1 MPKNRNSSVLP
12 LSFRDVKKH
21 EYKLF
26 FSYFKP
32 HKWLFFADLFCAVF
46 VAAVDVVFPVISR
59 FTLNKVL
66 PRYTQF
72 TDGQSAGGFS
82 VQRAVVITFFS
93 IIALCFVLCVLRT
106 IAQWFITYFGH
117 VFGVAVEKDMRRDI
131 FEHIEKQSF
140 SFFDKNRT
148 GQLMSR
154 ATTDLFE
161 ISELAH
167 HGPEDLLISLLT
179 LFGAFFVMVTI
190 RWQLALIVFTTLPL
204 LIFAVY
210 SSRKKL
216 MGSSSLVKGK
226 TAEINSAV
234 ESSISGARTTKIF
247 TNEEY
252 EFTKFEKSNQN
263 FFDAKQLYYRAM
275 AGMHSKMEFVTHIL
289 SVVILAVGGFYIMKG
304 RMTLGDLVAA
314 NMFVA
319 AFLQPI
325 RRLANF
331 VEQFST
337 GMAGFMRFSEMLQT
351 HEEMPEK
358 ADAVELS
365 PVIETVDFEN
375 VSFNYPNDYQV
386 LNGVSFN
393 VKRGQTVAF
402 VGPSGGG
409 KTTLCNLLARFYDIK
424 GGSIKI
430 NGKDIRDYKL
440 KSLRSQIGFVQQDVF
455 MFAGTIKENIAY
467 GRPDATDAE
476 IIEAAKEAEI
486 YDDIMNMPGGFDSVI
501 GERGIRLSGGQKQ
514 RISIARVFLKNPPVL
529 VLDEATSALD
539 SITEQKIQSA
549 FDKLCTGRTAFVIAH
564 RLSTIKN
571 ADMIAVLEG
580 HKIAEIGTHEQLLK
594 NKGVYF
600 NLYTAQTR
608 I

>member
-1 MPKNRNSSVLP
+1 MPKNRKSAVLP
-12 LSFRDVKKH
+12 LSFRDVKKS

-46 VAAVDVVFPVISR
+46 VAAVDVIFPVISR

-66 PRYTQF
+66 PQYLN
-72 TDGQSAGGFS
+72 SADNS
-82 VQRAVVITFFS
+82 VQRTVIFTFFS
-93 IIALCFVLCVLRT
+93 IIALCFLMCVLRT
-106 IAQWFITYFGH
+106 VAQWFITFFGH

-154 ATTDLFE
+154 TTTDLFE

-179 LFGAFFVMVTI
+179 LFGAFFVMFSI
-190 RWQLALIVFTTLPL
+190 RWQLAVIVFVTLPL

-210 SSRKKL
+210 SSRKSL

-247 TNEEY
+247 TNEDY
-252 EFTKFEKSNQN
+252 EFSKFEKSNQN
-263 FFDAKQLYYRAM
+263 FFDAKRLYYKAM

-289 SVVILAVGGFYIMKG
+289 SVIILAVGGFYIMKG
-304 RMTLGDLVAA
+304 KMTLGDLVAA

-337 GMAGFMRFSEMLQT
+337 GMAGFMRFSEMMQI

-358 ADAVELS
+358 TDAVELS
-365 PVIETVDFEN
+365 EKIESVDFEN
-375 VSFNYPNDYQV
+375 VSFDYSENFPV
-386 LNGVSFN
+386 LKNISLE
-393 VKRGQTVAF
+393 VKKGQTVAF

-409 KTTLCNLLARFYDIK
+409 KTTLCNLLARFYEVKD
-424 GGSIKI
+424 GSIKI
-430 NGKDIRDYKL
+430 NGIDIRDYKL

-455 MFAGTIKENIAY
+455 MFAGTIRENIAY
-467 GRPDATDAE
+467 GRPDATEAE

-486 YDDIMNMPGGFDSVI
+486 YDDIMNMQNGFDSVI
-501 GERGIRLSGGQKQ
+501 GERGIKLSGGQKQ

-549 FDKLCTGRTAFVIAH
+549 FDRLCSGRTAFMIAH

-571 ADMIAVLEG
+571 ADKIAVLEN
-580 HKIAEIGTHEQLLK
+580 HKIVESGTHEQLLSK
-594 NKGVYF
+594 KGEYF
-600 NLYTAQTR
+600 NLYTAQVR

>member
-1 MPKNRNSSVLP
+1 MAKNRKSAVLP
-12 LSFRDVKKH
+12 LSFRDVKKS

-66 PRYTQF
+66 PQYLN
-72 TDGQSAGGFS
+72 SADNS
-82 VQRAVVITFFS
+82 VQRTVIFTFFS
-93 IIALCFVLCVLRT
+93 IIALCFLMCVLRT
-106 IAQWFITYFGH
+106 VAQWFITFFGH

-154 ATTDLFE
+154 TTTDLFE

-179 LFGAFFVMVTI
+179 LFGAFFVMVSI
-190 RWQLALIVFTTLPL
+190 RWQLAVIVFVTLPL

-210 SSRKKL
+210 SSRKSL

-247 TNEEY
+247 TNEDY
-252 EFTKFEKSNQN
+252 EFSKFEKSNQN
-263 FFDAKQLYYRAM
+263 FFDAKRLYYRAM

-289 SVVILAVGGFYIMKG
+289 SVIILAVGGFYIMKG
-304 RMTLGDLVAA
+304 KMTLGDLVAA

-337 GMAGFMRFSEMLQT
+337 GMAGFMRFSEMMQI

-358 ADAVELS
+358 TDAVELS
-365 PVIETVDFEN
+365 EKIESVDFEN
-375 VSFNYPNDYQV
+375 VSFDYSENFPV
-386 LNGVSFN
+386 LKNISLE
-393 VKRGQTVAF
+393 VKKGQTVAF

-409 KTTLCNLLARFYDIK
+409 KTTLCNLLARFYEVKD
-424 GGSIKI
+424 GSIKI
-430 NGKDIRDYKL
+430 NGIDIRDYKL

-455 MFAGTIKENIAY
+455 MFAGTIRENIAY
-467 GRPDATDAE
+467 GRPDATEAE

-486 YDDIMNMPGGFDSVI
+486 YDDIMNMQNGFDSVI
-501 GERGIRLSGGQKQ
+501 GERGIKLSGGQKQ

-549 FDKLCTGRTAFVIAH
+549 FDRLCSGRTAFVIAH

-571 ADMIAVLEG
+571 ADKIAVLEN
-580 HKIAEIGTHEQLLK
+580 HKIVESGTHEQLLSK
-594 NKGVYF
+594 KGEYF
-600 NLYTAQTR
+600 NLYTAQVR

>member
-1 MPKNRNSSVLP
+1 MAKNRKSAVLP
-12 LSFRDVKKH
+12 LSFRDVKKS

-66 PRYTQF
+66 PQYLN
-72 TDGQSAGGFS
+72 SADNS
-82 VQRAVVITFFS
+82 VQRTVIFTFFS
-93 IIALCFVLCVLRT
+93 IIALCFLMCVLRT
-106 IAQWFITYFGH
+106 VAQWFITFFGH

-154 ATTDLFE
+154 TTTDLFE

-179 LFGAFFVMVTI
+179 LFGAFFVMVSI
-190 RWQLALIVFTTLPL
+190 RWQLAVIVFVTLPL

-210 SSRKKL
+210 SSRKSL

-247 TNEEY
+247 TNEDY
-252 EFTKFEKSNQN
+252 EFSKFEKSNQN
-263 FFDAKQLYYRAM
+263 FFDAKRLYYKAM

-289 SVVILAVGGFYIMKG
+289 SVIILAVGGFYIMKG
-304 RMTLGDLVAA
+304 KMTLGDLVAA

-337 GMAGFMRFSEMLQT
+337 GMAGFMRFSEMMQI

-358 ADAVELS
+358 TDAVELS
-365 PVIETVDFEN
+365 EKIESVDFEN
-375 VSFNYPNDYQV
+375 VSFDYSENFPV
-386 LNGVSFN
+386 LKNISLE
-393 VKRGQTVAF
+393 VKKGQTVAF

-409 KTTLCNLLARFYDIK
+409 KTTLCNLLARFYEVKD
-424 GGSIKI
+424 GSIKI
-430 NGKDIRDYKL
+430 NGIDIRDYKL

-455 MFAGTIKENIAY
+455 MFAGTIRENIAY
-467 GRPDATDAE
+467 GRPDATEAE

-486 YDDIMNMPGGFDSVI
+486 YDDIMNMQNSFDSVI
-501 GERGIRLSGGQKQ
+501 GERGIKLSGGQKQ

-549 FDKLCTGRTAFVIAH
+549 FDRLCSGRTAFVIAH

-571 ADMIAVLEG
+571 ADKIAVLEN
-580 HKIAEIGTHEQLLK
+580 HKIVESGTHEQLLSK
-594 NKGVYF
+594 KGEYF
-600 NLYTAQTR
+600 NLYTAQVR

>member
-1 MPKNRNSSVLP
+1 MAKNRKSAVLP
-12 LSFRDVKKH
+12 LSFRDVKKS

-46 VAAVDVVFPVISR
+46 VAAVDVIFPVISR

-66 PRYTQF
+66 PQYLN
-72 TDGQSAGGFS
+72 SADNS
-82 VQRAVVITFFS
+82 VQRTVIFTFFS
-93 IIALCFVLCVLRT
+93 IIALCFLMCVLRT
-106 IAQWFITYFGH
+106 VAQWFITFFGH

-154 ATTDLFE
+154 TTTDLFE

-179 LFGAFFVMVTI
+179 LFGAFFVMFSI
-190 RWQLALIVFTTLPL
+190 RWQLAVIVFVTLPL

-210 SSRKKL
+210 SSRKSL

-247 TNEEY
+247 TNEDY
-252 EFTKFEKSNQN
+252 EFSKFEKSNQN
-263 FFDAKQLYYRAM
+263 FFDAKRLYYKAM

-289 SVVILAVGGFYIMKG
+289 SVIILAVGGFYIMKG
-304 RMTLGDLVAA
+304 KMTLGDLVAA

-337 GMAGFMRFSEMLQT
+337 GMAGFMRFSEMMQI

-358 ADAVELS
+358 TDAVELS
-365 PVIETVDFEN
+365 EKIESVDFEN
-375 VSFNYPNDYQV
+375 VSFDYSENFPV
-386 LNGVSFN
+386 LKNISLE
-393 VKRGQTVAF
+393 VKKGQTVAF

-409 KTTLCNLLARFYDIK
+409 KTTLCNLLARFYEVKD
-424 GGSIKI
+424 GSIKI
-430 NGKDIRDYKL
+430 NGIDIRNYKL

-455 MFAGTIKENIAY
+455 MFAGTIRENIAY
-467 GRPDATDAE
+467 GRPDATEAE

-486 YDDIMNMPGGFDSVI
+486 YDDIMNMQNGFDSVI
-501 GERGIRLSGGQKQ
+501 GERGIKLSGGQKQ

-549 FDKLCTGRTAFVIAH
+549 FDRLCSGRTAFVIAH

-571 ADMIAVLEG
+571 ADKIAVLEN
-580 HKIAEIGTHEQLLK
+580 HKIVESGTHEQLLSK
-594 NKGVYF
+594 KGEYF
-600 NLYTAQTR
+600 NLYTAQVR

>member
-1 MPKNRNSSVLP
+1 MPKNRKSAVLP
-12 LSFRDVKKH
+12 LSFRDVKKS

-46 VAAVDVVFPVISR
+46 VAAVDVIFPVISR

-66 PRYTQF
+66 PQYLN
-72 TDGQSAGGFS
+72 SADNS
-82 VQRAVVITFFS
+82 VQRTVIFTFFS
-93 IIALCFVLCVLRT
+93 IITLCFLMCVLRT
-106 IAQWFITYFGH
+106 VAQWFITFFGH

-154 ATTDLFE
+154 TTTDLFE

-179 LFGAFFVMVTI
+179 LFGAFFVMVSI
-190 RWQLALIVFTTLPL
+190 RWQLAVIVFVTLPL

-210 SSRKKL
+210 SSRKSL

-247 TNEEY
+247 TNEDY
-252 EFTKFEKSNQN
+252 EFSKFEKSNQN
-263 FFDAKQLYYRAM
+263 FFDAKRLYYKAM

-289 SVVILAVGGFYIMKG
+289 SVIILAVGGFYIMKG
-304 RMTLGDLVAA
+304 KMTLGDLVAA

-337 GMAGFMRFSEMLQT
+337 GMAGFMRFSEMMQI

-358 ADAVELS
+358 TDAVELS
-365 PVIETVDFEN
+365 EKIESVDFEN
-375 VSFNYPNDYQV
+375 VSFDYSENFPV
-386 LNGVSFN
+386 LKNISLE
-393 VKRGQTVAF
+393 VKKGQTVAF

-409 KTTLCNLLARFYDIK
+409 KTTLCNLLARFYEVKD
-424 GGSIKI
+424 GSIKI
-430 NGKDIRDYKL
+430 NGIDIRDYKL

-455 MFAGTIKENIAY
+455 MFAGTIRENIAY
-467 GRPDATDAE
+467 GRPDATEAE

-486 YDDIMNMPGGFDSVI
+486 YDDIMNMQNGFDSVI
-501 GERGIRLSGGQKQ
+501 GERGIKLSGGQKQ

-549 FDKLCTGRTAFVIAH
+549 FDRLCSGRTAFVIAH

-571 ADMIAVLEG
+571 ADKIAVLEN
-580 HKIAEIGTHEQLLK
+580 HKIVESGTHEQLLSK
-594 NKGVYF
+594 KGEYF
-600 NLYTAQTR
+600 NLYTAQVR

>member
-1 MPKNRNSSVLP
+1 MAKNTKSAVLP
-12 LSFRDVKKH
+12 LSFRDVKKS

-66 PRYTQF
+66 PQYLN
-72 TDGQSAGGFS
+72 SADNS
-82 VQRAVVITFFS
+82 VQRTVIFTFFS
-93 IIALCFVLCVLRT
+93 IIALCFLMCVFRT
-106 IAQWFITYFGH
+106 VAQWFITFFGH

-154 ATTDLFE
+154 TTTDLFE

-179 LFGAFFVMVTI
+179 LFGAFFVMVSI
-190 RWQLALIVFTTLPL
+190 RWQLAVIVFVTLPL

-210 SSRKKL
+210 SSRKSL

-247 TNEEY
+247 TNEDY
-252 EFTKFEKSNQN
+252 EFSKFEKSNQN
-263 FFDAKQLYYRAM
+263 FFDAKRLYYKAM

-289 SVVILAVGGFYIMKG
+289 SVIILAVGGFYIMKG
-304 RMTLGDLVAA
+304 KMTLGDLVAA

-337 GMAGFMRFSEMLQT
+337 GMAGFMRFSEMMQI

-358 ADAVELS
+358 TDAVELS
-365 PVIETVDFEN
+365 EKIESVDFEN
-375 VSFNYPNDYQV
+375 VSFDYSENFPV
-386 LNGVSFN
+386 LKNISLE
-393 VKRGQTVAF
+393 VKKGQTVAF

-409 KTTLCNLLARFYDIK
+409 KTTLCNLLARFYEVK

-430 NGKDIRDYKL
+430 NGIDIRDYKL

-455 MFAGTIKENIAY
+455 MFAGTIRENIAY
-467 GRPDATDAE
+467 GRPDATEAE

-486 YDDIMNMPGGFDSVI
+486 YDDIMNMQNGFDSVI
-501 GERGIRLSGGQKQ
+501 GERGIKLSGGQKQ

-549 FDKLCTGRTAFVIAH
+549 FDRLCSGRTAFVIAH

-571 ADMIAVLEG
+571 ADKIAVLEN
-580 HKIAEIGTHEQLLK
+580 HKIVESGTHEQLLSK
-594 NKGVYF
+594 KGEYF
-600 NLYTAQTR
+600 NLYTAQVR

>member
-1 MPKNRNSSVLP
+1 MAKNRKSAVLP
-12 LSFRDVKKH
+12 LSFRDVKKS

-46 VAAVDVVFPVISR
+46 VAAVDVIFPVISR

-66 PRYTQF
+66 PQYLN
-72 TDGQSAGGFS
+72 SADNS
-82 VQRAVVITFFS
+82 VQRTVIFTFFS
-93 IIALCFVLCVLRT
+93 IIALCFLMCVLRT
-106 IAQWFITYFGH
+106 VAQWFITFFGH

-154 ATTDLFE
+154 TTTDLFE

-179 LFGAFFVMVTI
+179 LFGAFFVMFSI
-190 RWQLALIVFTTLPL
+190 RWQLAVIVFVTLPL

-210 SSRKKL
+210 SSRKSL

-247 TNEEY
+247 TNEDY
-252 EFTKFEKSNQN
+252 EFSKFEKNNQN
-263 FFDAKQLYYRAM
+263 FFDAKRLYYKAM

-289 SVVILAVGGFYIMKG
+289 SVIILAVGGFYIMK
-304 RMTLGDLVAA
+304 RKMTLGDLVAA

-337 GMAGFMRFSEMLQT
+337 GMAGFMRFSEMMQI

-358 ADAVELS
+358 TDAVELS
-365 PVIETVDFEN
+365 EKIESVDFEN
-375 VSFNYPNDYQV
+375 VSFDYSENFPV
-386 LNGVSFN
+386 LKNISLE
-393 VKRGQTVAF
+393 VKKGQTVAF

-409 KTTLCNLLARFYDIK
+409 KTTLCNLLARFYEVKD
-424 GGSIKI
+424 GSIKI
-430 NGKDIRDYKL
+430 NGIDIRDYKL

-455 MFAGTIKENIAY
+455 MFAGTIRENIAY
-467 GRPDATDAE
+467 GRPDATEAE

-486 YDDIMNMPGGFDSVI
+486 YDDIMNMQNGFDSVI
-501 GERGIRLSGGQKQ
+501 GERGIKLSGGQKQ

-549 FDKLCTGRTAFVIAH
+549 FDRLCSGRTAFVIAH

-571 ADMIAVLEG
+571 ADKIAVLEN
-580 HKIAEIGTHEQLLK
+580 HKIVESGTHEQLLSK
-594 NKGVYF
+594 KGEYF
-600 NLYTAQTR
+600 NLYTAQVR

>member
-1 MPKNRNSSVLP
+1 MPKNRKSAVLP
-12 LSFRDVKKH
+12 LSFRDVKKS

-46 VAAVDVVFPVISR
+46 VAAVDVIFPVISR

-66 PRYTQF
+66 PQYLN
-72 TDGQSAGGFS
+72 SADNS
-82 VQRAVVITFFS
+82 VQRTVIFTFFS
-93 IIALCFVLCVLRT
+93 IIALCFLMCVLRT
-106 IAQWFITYFGH
+106 VAQWFITFFGH

-154 ATTDLFE
+154 TTTDLFE

-179 LFGAFFVMVTI
+179 LFGAFFVMFSI
-190 RWQLALIVFTTLPL
+190 RWQLAVIVFVTLPL

-210 SSRKKL
+210 SSRKSL

-247 TNEEY
+247 TNEDY
-252 EFTKFEKSNQN
+252 EFSKFEKSNQN
-263 FFDAKQLYYRAM
+263 FFDAKRLYYKAM

-289 SVVILAVGGFYIMKG
+289 SVIILAVGGFYIMKG
-304 RMTLGDLVAA
+304 KMTLGDLVAA

-337 GMAGFMRFSEMLQT
+337 GMAGFMRFSEMMQI

-358 ADAVELS
+358 TDAVELS
-365 PVIETVDFEN
+365 EKIESVDFEN
-375 VSFNYPNDYQV
+375 VSFDYSENFPV
-386 LNGVSFN
+386 LKNISLE
-393 VKRGQTVAF
+393 VKKGQTVAF

-409 KTTLCNLLARFYDIK
+409 KTTLCNLLARFYEVKD
-424 GGSIKI
+424 GSIKI
-430 NGKDIRDYKL
+430 NGIDIRDYKL

-455 MFAGTIKENIAY
+455 MFAGTIRENIAY
-467 GRPDATDAE
+467 GRPDATEAE

-486 YDDIMNMPGGFDSVI
+486 YDDIMNMQNGFDSLI
-501 GERGIRLSGGQKQ
+501 GERGIKLSGGQKQ

-549 FDKLCTGRTAFVIAH
+549 FDRLCSGRTAFVIAH

-571 ADMIAVLEG
+571 ADKIAVLEN
-580 HKIAEIGTHEQLLK
+580 HKIVESGTHEQLLSK
-594 NKGVYF
+594 KGEYF
-600 NLYTAQTR
+600 NLYTAQVR

>member
-1 MPKNRNSSVLP
+1 MPKNRKSAVLP
-12 LSFRDVKKH
+12 LSFRDVKKS

-46 VAAVDVVFPVISR
+46 VAAVDVIFPVISR

-66 PRYTQF
+66 PQYLN
-72 TDGQSAGGFS
+72 SADNS
-82 VQRAVVITFFS
+82 VQRTVIFTFFS
-93 IIALCFVLCVLRT
+93 IIALCFLMCVLRT
-106 IAQWFITYFGH
+106 VAQWFITFFGH

-154 ATTDLFE
+154 TTTDLFE

-179 LFGAFFVMVTI
+179 LFGAFFVMFSI
-190 RWQLALIVFTTLPL
+190 RWQLAVIVFVTLPL

-210 SSRKKL
+210 SSRKSL

-247 TNEEY
+247 TNEDY
-252 EFTKFEKSNQN
+252 EFSKFEKSNQN
-263 FFDAKQLYYRAM
+263 FFDAKRLYYKAM

-289 SVVILAVGGFYIMKG
+289 SVIILAVGGFYIMKG
-304 RMTLGDLVAA
+304 KMTLGDLVAA

-337 GMAGFMRFSEMLQT
+337 GMAGFMRFSEMMQI

-358 ADAVELS
+358 TDAVELS
-365 PVIETVDFEN
+365 EKIESVDFEN
-375 VSFNYPNDYQV
+375 VSFDYSENFPV
-386 LNGVSFN
+386 LKNISLE
-393 VKRGQTVAF
+393 VKKGQTVAF

-409 KTTLCNLLARFYDIK
+409 KTTLCNLLARFYEVKD
-424 GGSIKI
+424 GSIKI
-430 NGKDIRDYKL
+430 NGIDIRDYKL

-455 MFAGTIKENIAY
+455 MFAGTIRENIAY
-467 GRPDATDAE
+467 GRPDATEAE

-486 YDDIMNMPGGFDSVI
+486 YDDIMNMQNGFDSVI
-501 GERGIRLSGGQKQ
+501 GERGIKLSGGQKQ

-549 FDKLCTGRTAFVIAH
+549 FDRWCSGRTAFVIAH

-571 ADMIAVLEG
+571 ADKIAVLEN
-580 HKIAEIGTHEQLLK
+580 HKIVESGTHEQLLSK
-594 NKGVYF
+594 KGEYF
-600 NLYTAQTR
+600 NLYTAQVR

>member
-1 MPKNRNSSVLP
+1 MAKNTKSAVLP
-12 LSFRDVKKH
+12 LSFRDVKKS

-46 VAAVDVVFPVISR
+46 VAVVDVVFPVISR

-66 PRYTQF
+66 PQYLN
-72 TDGQSAGGFS
+72 SADNS
-82 VQRAVVITFFS
+82 VQRTVIFTFFS
-93 IIALCFVLCVLRT
+93 IIALCFLMCVLRT
-106 IAQWFITYFGH
+106 VAQWFITFFGH

-154 ATTDLFE
+154 TTTDLFE

-179 LFGAFFVMVTI
+179 LFGAFFVMVSI
-190 RWQLALIVFTTLPL
+190 RWQLAVIVFVTLPL

-210 SSRKKL
+210 SSRKSL

-247 TNEEY
+247 TNEDY
-252 EFTKFEKSNQN
+252 EFSKFEKSNQN
-263 FFDAKQLYYRAM
+263 FFDAKRLYYKAM

-289 SVVILAVGGFYIMKG
+289 SVIILAVGGFYIMKG
-304 RMTLGDLVAA
+304 KMTLGDLVAA

-337 GMAGFMRFSEMLQT
+337 GMAGFMRFSEMMQI

-358 ADAVELS
+358 TDAVELS
-365 PVIETVDFEN
+365 EKIESVDFEN
-375 VSFNYPNDYQV
+375 VSFDYSENFPV
-386 LNGVSFN
+386 LKNISLE
-393 VKRGQTVAF
+393 VKKGQTVAF

-409 KTTLCNLLARFYDIK
+409 KTTLCNLLARFYEVKD
-424 GGSIKI
+424 GSIKI
-430 NGKDIRDYKL
+430 NGIDIRDYKL

-455 MFAGTIKENIAY
+455 MFAGTIRENIAY
-467 GRPDATDAE
+467 GRPDATEAE

-486 YDDIMNMPGGFDSVI
+486 YDDIMNMQNGFDSVI
-501 GERGIRLSGGQKQ
+501 GERGIKLSGGQKQ

-549 FDKLCTGRTAFVIAH
+549 FDRLCSGRTAFVIAH

-571 ADMIAVLEG
+571 ADKIAVLEN
-580 HKIAEIGTHEQLLK
+580 HKIVESGTHEQLLSK
-594 NKGVYF
+594 KGEYF
-600 NLYTAQTR
+600 NLYTAQVR

>member
-1 MPKNRNSSVLP
+1 MPKNRKSAVLP
-12 LSFRDVKKH
+12 LSFRDVKKS

-32 HKWLFFADLFCAVF
+32 HKWLFFADLVCAVF
-46 VAAVDVVFPVISR
+46 VAAVDVIFPVISR

-66 PRYTQF
+66 PQYLN
-72 TDGQSAGGFS
+72 SADNS
-82 VQRAVVITFFS
+82 VQRTVIFTFFS
-93 IIALCFVLCVLRT
+93 IIALCFLMCVLRT
-106 IAQWFITYFGH
+106 VAQWFITFFGH

-154 ATTDLFE
+154 TTTDLFE

-179 LFGAFFVMVTI
+179 LFGAFFVMFSI
-190 RWQLALIVFTTLPL
+190 RWQLAVIVFVTLPL

-210 SSRKKL
+210 SSRKSL

-247 TNEEY
+247 TNEDY
-252 EFTKFEKSNQN
+252 EFSKFEKNNQN
-263 FFDAKQLYYRAM
+263 FFDAKRLYYKAM

-289 SVVILAVGGFYIMKG
+289 SVIILAVGGFYIMK
-304 RMTLGDLVAA
+304 RKMTLGDLVAA

-337 GMAGFMRFSEMLQT
+337 GMAGFMRFSEMMQI

-358 ADAVELS
+358 TDAVELS
-365 PVIETVDFEN
+365 EKIESVDFEN
-375 VSFNYPNDYQV
+375 VSFDYSENFPV
-386 LNGVSFN
+386 LKNISLE
-393 VKRGQTVAF
+393 VKKGQTVAF

-409 KTTLCNLLARFYDIK
+409 KTTLCNLLARFYEVKD
-424 GGSIKI
+424 GSIKI
-430 NGKDIRDYKL
+430 NGIDIRDYKL

-455 MFAGTIKENIAY
+455 MFAGTIRENIAY
-467 GRPDATDAE
+467 GRPDATEAE

-486 YDDIMNMPGGFDSVI
+486 YDDIMNMQNGFDSVI
-501 GERGIRLSGGQKQ
+501 GERGIKLSGGQKQ

-549 FDKLCTGRTAFVIAH
+549 FDRLCSGRTAFVIAH

-571 ADMIAVLEG
+571 ADKIAVLEN
-580 HKIAEIGTHEQLLK
+580 HKIVESGTHEQLLSK
-594 NKGVYF
+594 KGEYF
-600 NLYTAQTR
+600 NLYTAQVR

>member
-1 MPKNRNSSVLP
+1 MPKNRKSAVLP
-12 LSFRDVKKH
+12 LSFRDVKKS

-46 VAAVDVVFPVISR
+46 VAAVDVIFPVISR

-66 PRYTQF
+66 PQYLN
-72 TDGQSAGGFS
+72 SADNS
-82 VQRAVVITFFS
+82 VQRTVIFTFFS
-93 IIALCFVLCVLRT
+93 IIALCFLMCVLRT
-106 IAQWFITYFGH
+106 VAQWFITFFGH

-154 ATTDLFE
+154 TTTDLFE

-179 LFGAFFVMVTI
+179 LFGAFFVMFSI
-190 RWQLALIVFTTLPL
+190 RWQLAVIVFVTLPL

-210 SSRKKL
+210 SSRKSL

-247 TNEEY
+247 TNEDY
-252 EFTKFEKSNQN
+252 EFSKFEKSNQN
-263 FFDAKQLYYRAM
+263 FFDAKRLYYKAM

-289 SVVILAVGGFYIMKG
+289 SVIILAVGGFYIMKG
-304 RMTLGDLVAA
+304 KMTLGDLVAA

-337 GMAGFMRFSEMLQT
+337 GMAGFMRFSEMMQI

-358 ADAVELS
+358 TDAVELS
-365 PVIETVDFEN
+365 EKIESVDFEN
-375 VSFNYPNDYQV
+375 VSFDYSENFPV
-386 LNGVSFN
+386 LKNISLE
-393 VKRGQTVAF
+393 VKKGQTVAF

-409 KTTLCNLLARFYDIK
+409 KTTLCNLLARFYEVKD
-424 GGSIKI
+424 GSIKI
-430 NGKDIRDYKL
+430 NGIDIRDYKL

-455 MFAGTIKENIAY
+455 MFAGTIRENIAY
-467 GRPDATDAE
+467 GRPDATEAE

-486 YDDIMNMPGGFDSVI
+486 YDDIMNMQNGFDSVI
-501 GERGIRLSGGQKQ
+501 GERGIKLSGGQKQ
-514 RISIARVFLKNPPVL
+514 RISIARVFLKNPPFL

-549 FDKLCTGRTAFVIAH
+549 FDRLCSGRTAFVIAH

-571 ADMIAVLEG
+571 ADKIAVLEN
-580 HKIAEIGTHEQLLK
+580 HKIVESGTHEQLLSK
-594 NKGVYF
+594 KGEYF
-600 NLYTAQTR
+600 NLYTAQVR

>member
-1 MPKNRNSSVLP
+1 MAKNRKSAVLP
-12 LSFRDVKKH
+12 LSFRDVKKS

-46 VAAVDVVFPVISR
+46 VAAVDVIFPVISR

-66 PRYTQF
+66 PQYLN
-72 TDGQSAGGFS
+72 SADNS
-82 VQRAVVITFFS
+82 VQRTVIFTFFS
-93 IIALCFVLCVLRT
+93 IIALCFLMCILRT
-106 IAQWFITYFGH
+106 VAQWFITFFGH

-154 ATTDLFE
+154 TTTDLFE

-179 LFGAFFVMVTI
+179 LFGAFFVMFSI
-190 RWQLALIVFTTLPL
+190 RWQLAVIVFVTLPL

-210 SSRKKL
+210 SSRKSL

-247 TNEEY
+247 TNEDY
-252 EFTKFEKSNQN
+252 EFSKFEKSNQN
-263 FFDAKQLYYRAM
+263 FFDAKRLYYKAM

-289 SVVILAVGGFYIMKG
+289 SVIILAVGGFYIMKG
-304 RMTLGDLVAA
+304 KMTLGDLVAA

-337 GMAGFMRFSEMLQT
+337 GMAGFMRFSEMMQI

-358 ADAVELS
+358 TDAVELS
-365 PVIETVDFEN
+365 EKIESVDFEN
-375 VSFNYPNDYQV
+375 VSFDYSENFPV
-386 LNGVSFN
+386 LKNISLE
-393 VKRGQTVAF
+393 VKKGQTVAF

-409 KTTLCNLLARFYDIK
+409 KTTLCNLLARFYEVKD
-424 GGSIKI
+424 GSIKI
-430 NGKDIRDYKL
+430 NGIDIRDYKL

-455 MFAGTIKENIAY
+455 MFAGTIRENIAY
-467 GRPDATDAE
+467 GRPDATEAE

-486 YDDIMNMPGGFDSVI
+486 YDDIMNMQNGFDSVI
-501 GERGIRLSGGQKQ
+501 GERGIKLSGGQKQ

-549 FDKLCTGRTAFVIAH
+549 FDRLCSGRTAFMIAH

-571 ADMIAVLEG
+571 ADKIAVLEN
-580 HKIAEIGTHEQLLK
+580 HKIVESGTHEQLLSK
-594 NKGVYF
+594 KGEYF
-600 NLYTAQTR
+600 NLYTAQVR

>member
-1 MPKNRNSSVLP
+1 MAKNRKSAVLP
-12 LSFRDVKKH
+12 LSFRDVKKS

-66 PRYTQF
+66 PQYLN
-72 TDGQSAGGFS
+72 SADNS
-82 VQRAVVITFFS
+82 VQRTVIFTFFS
-93 IIALCFVLCVLRT
+93 IIALCFLMCVLRT
-106 IAQWFITYFGH
+106 VAQWFITFFGH

-154 ATTDLFE
+154 TTTDLFE

-179 LFGAFFVMVTI
+179 LFGAFFVMVSI
-190 RWQLALIVFTTLPL
+190 RWQLAVIVFVTLPL

-210 SSRKKL
+210 SSRKSL

-247 TNEEY
+247 TNEDY
-252 EFTKFEKSNQN
+252 EFSKFEKSNQN
-263 FFDAKQLYYRAM
+263 FFDAKRLYYKAM

-289 SVVILAVGGFYIMKG
+289 SVIILAVGGFYIMKG
-304 RMTLGDLVAA
+304 KMTLGDLVAA

-337 GMAGFMRFSEMLQT
+337 GMAGFMRFSEMMQI

-358 ADAVELS
+358 PDAVELS
-365 PVIETVDFEN
+365 EKIERVDFEN
-375 VSFNYPNDYQV
+375 VSFDYSENFPV
-386 LNGVSFN
+386 LKNISLE
-393 VKRGQTVAF
+393 VKKGQTVAF

-409 KTTLCNLLARFYDIK
+409 KTTLCNLLARFYEVKD
-424 GGSIKI
+424 GSIKI
-430 NGKDIRDYKL
+430 NGIDIRDYKL

-455 MFAGTIKENIAY
+455 MFAGTIRENIAY
-467 GRPDATDAE
+467 GRPDATEAE

-486 YDDIMNMPGGFDSVI
+486 YDDIMNMQNGFDSVI
-501 GERGIRLSGGQKQ
+501 GERGIKLSGGQKQ

-549 FDKLCTGRTAFVIAH
+549 FDRLCSGRTAFVIAH

-571 ADMIAVLEG
+571 ADKIAVLEN
-580 HKIAEIGTHEQLLK
+580 HKIVESGTHEQLLSK
-594 NKGVYF
+594 KGEYF
-600 NLYTAQTR
+600 NLYTAQVR

>member
-1 MPKNRNSSVLP
+1 MAKNRKSAVLP
-12 LSFRDVKKH
+12 LSFRDVKKS

-46 VAAVDVVFPVISR
+46 VAAVDVIFPVISR

-66 PRYTQF
+66 PQYLN
-72 TDGQSAGGFS
+72 SADNS
-82 VQRAVVITFFS
+82 VQRTVIFTFFS
-93 IIALCFVLCVLRT
+93 IIALCFLMCILRT
-106 IAQWFITYFGH
+106 VAQWFITFFGH

-154 ATTDLFE
+154 TTTDLFE

-179 LFGAFFVMVTI
+179 LFGAFFVMFSI
-190 RWQLALIVFTTLPL
+190 RWQLAVIVFVTLPL

-210 SSRKKL
+210 SSRKSL

-247 TNEEY
+247 TNEDY
-252 EFTKFEKSNQN
+252 EFSKFEKNNQN
-263 FFDAKQLYYRAM
+263 FFDAKRLYYKAM

-289 SVVILAVGGFYIMKG
+289 SVIILAVGGFYIMKG
-304 RMTLGDLVAA
+304 KMTLGDLVAA

-337 GMAGFMRFSEMLQT
+337 GMAGFMRFSEMMQI

-358 ADAVELS
+358 TDAVELS
-365 PVIETVDFEN
+365 EKIESVDFEN
-375 VSFNYPNDYQV
+375 VSFDYSENFPV
-386 LNGVSFN
+386 LKNISLE
-393 VKRGQTVAF
+393 VKKGQTVAF

-409 KTTLCNLLARFYDIK
+409 KTTLCNLLARFYEVKD
-424 GGSIKI
+424 GSIKI
-430 NGKDIRDYKL
+430 NGIDIRDYKL

-455 MFAGTIKENIAY
+455 MFAGTIRENIAY
-467 GRPDATDAE
+467 GRPDATEAE

-486 YDDIMNMPGGFDSVI
+486 YDDIMNMQNGFDSVI
-501 GERGIRLSGGQKQ
+501 GERGIKLSGGQKQ

-549 FDKLCTGRTAFVIAH
+549 FDRLCSGRTAFVIAH

-571 ADMIAVLEG
+571 ADKIAVLEN
-580 HKIAEIGTHEQLLK
+580 HKIVESGTHEQLLSK
-594 NKGVYF
+594 KGEYF
-600 NLYTAQTR
+600 NLYTAQVR

>member
-1 MPKNRNSSVLP
+1 MPKNRKSAVLP
-12 LSFRDVKKH
+12 LSFRDVKKS

-46 VAAVDVVFPVISR
+46 VAAVDVIFPVISR

-66 PRYTQF
+66 PQYLN
-72 TDGQSAGGFS
+72 SAENS
-82 VQRAVVITFFS
+82 VQRTVIFTFFS
-93 IIALCFVLCVLRT
+93 IIALCFLMCVLRT
-106 IAQWFITYFGH
+106 VAQWFITFFGH

-154 ATTDLFE
+154 TTTDLFE

-179 LFGAFFVMVTI
+179 LFGAFFVMFSI
-190 RWQLALIVFTTLPL
+190 RWQLAVIVFVTLPL

-210 SSRKKL
+210 SSRKSL

-247 TNEEY
+247 TNEDY
-252 EFTKFEKSNQN
+252 EFSKFEKSNQN
-263 FFDAKQLYYRAM
+263 FFDAKRLYYKAM

-289 SVVILAVGGFYIMKG
+289 SVIILAVGGFYIMKG
-304 RMTLGDLVAA
+304 KMTLGDLVAA

-337 GMAGFMRFSEMLQT
+337 GMAGFMRFSEMMQI

-358 ADAVELS
+358 TDAVELS
-365 PVIETVDFEN
+365 EKIESVDFEN
-375 VSFNYPNDYQV
+375 VSFDYSENFPV
-386 LNGVSFN
+386 LKNISLE
-393 VKRGQTVAF
+393 VKKGQTVAF

-409 KTTLCNLLARFYDIK
+409 KTTLCNLLARFYEVKD
-424 GGSIKI
+424 GSIKI
-430 NGKDIRDYKL
+430 NGIDIRDYKL

-455 MFAGTIKENIAY
+455 MFAGTIRENIAY
-467 GRPDATDAE
+467 GRPDATEAE

-486 YDDIMNMPGGFDSVI
+486 YDDIMNMQNGFDSVI
-501 GERGIRLSGGQKQ
+501 GERGIKLSGGQKQ

-549 FDKLCTGRTAFVIAH
+549 FDRLCSGRTAFMIAH

-571 ADMIAVLEG
+571 ADKIAVLEN
-580 HKIAEIGTHEQLLK
+580 HKIVESGTHEQLLSK
-594 NKGVYF
+594 KGEYF
-600 NLYTAQTR
+600 NLYTAQVR

>member
-1 MPKNRNSSVLP
+1 MPKNRKSAVLP
-12 LSFRDVKKH
+12 LSFRDVKKS

-46 VAAVDVVFPVISR
+46 VAAVDVIFPVISR

-66 PRYTQF
+66 PQYLN
-72 TDGQSAGGFS
+72 SADNS
-82 VQRAVVITFFS
+82 VQRTVIFTFFS
-93 IIALCFVLCVLRT
+93 IIALCFLMCVLRT
-106 IAQWFITYFGH
+106 VAQWFITFFGH

-154 ATTDLFE
+154 TTTDLFE

-179 LFGAFFVMVTI
+179 LFGAFFVMVSI
-190 RWQLALIVFTTLPL
+190 RWQLAVIVFVTLPL

-210 SSRKKL
+210 SSRKSL

-247 TNEEY
+247 TNEDY
-252 EFTKFEKSNQN
+252 EFSKFEKSNQN
-263 FFDAKQLYYRAM
+263 FFDAKRLYYKAM

-289 SVVILAVGGFYIMKG
+289 SVIILAVGGFYIMKG
-304 RMTLGDLVAA
+304 KMTLGDLVAA

-337 GMAGFMRFSEMLQT
+337 GMAGFMRFSEMMQI

-358 ADAVELS
+358 TDAVELS
-365 PVIETVDFEN
+365 EKIESVDFEN
-375 VSFNYPNDYQV
+375 VSFDYSENFPV
-386 LNGVSFN
+386 LKNISLE
-393 VKRGQTVAF
+393 VKKGQTVAF

-409 KTTLCNLLARFYDIK
+409 KTTLCNLLARFYEVKD
-424 GGSIKI
+424 GSIKI
-430 NGKDIRDYKL
+430 NGIDIRDYKL

-467 GRPDATDAE
+467 GRPDATEAE

-486 YDDIMNMPGGFDSVI
+486 YDDIMNMQNGFDSVI
-501 GERGIRLSGGQKQ
+501 GERGIKLSGGQKQ

-549 FDKLCTGRTAFVIAH
+549 FDRLCSGRTAFVIAH

-571 ADMIAVLEG
+571 ADKIAVLEN
-580 HKIAEIGTHEQLLK
+580 HKIVESGTHEQLLSK
-594 NKGVYF
+594 KGEYF
-600 NLYTAQTR
+600 NLYTAQVR

>member
-1 MPKNRNSSVLP
+1 MAKNRKSAVLP
-12 LSFRDVKKH
+12 LSFRDVKKS

-46 VAAVDVVFPVISR
+46 VAAVDVIFPVISR

-66 PRYTQF
+66 PQYLN
-72 TDGQSAGGFS
+72 SADNS
-82 VQRAVVITFFS
+82 VQRTVIFTFFS
-93 IIALCFVLCVLRT
+93 IIALCFLMCVLRT
-106 IAQWFITYFGH
+106 VAQWFITFFGH

-154 ATTDLFE
+154 TTTDLFE

-179 LFGAFFVMVTI
+179 LFGAFFVMFSI
-190 RWQLALIVFTTLPL
+190 RWQLAVIVFVTLPL

-210 SSRKKL
+210 SSRKSL

-247 TNEEY
+247 TNEDY
-252 EFTKFEKSNQN
+252 EFSKFEKSNQN
-263 FFDAKQLYYRAM
+263 FFDAKRLYYKAM

-289 SVVILAVGGFYIMKG
+289 SVIILAVGGFYIMKG
-304 RMTLGDLVAA
+304 KMTLGDLVAA

-337 GMAGFMRFSEMLQT
+337 GMAGFMRFSEMMQI

-358 ADAVELS
+358 PDAVELS
-365 PVIETVDFEN
+365 AKIESVDFEN
-375 VSFNYPNDYQV
+375 VSFDYSENFPV
-386 LNGVSFN
+386 LKNISLE
-393 VKRGQTVAF
+393 VKKGQTVAF

-409 KTTLCNLLARFYDIK
+409 KTTLCNLLARFYEVKD
-424 GGSIKI
+424 GSIKI
-430 NGKDIRDYKL
+430 NGIDIRDYKL

-455 MFAGTIKENIAY
+455 MFAGTIRENIAY
-467 GRPDATDAE
+467 GRPDATEAE

-486 YDDIMNMPGGFDSVI
+486 YDDIMNMQNGFDSVI
-501 GERGIRLSGGQKQ
+501 GERGIKLSGGQKQ

-549 FDKLCTGRTAFVIAH
+549 FDRLCSGRTAFVIAH

-571 ADMIAVLEG
+571 ADKIAVLEN
-580 HKIAEIGTHEQLLK
+580 HKIVESGTHEQLLSK
-594 NKGVYF
+594 KGEYF
-600 NLYTAQTR
+600 NLYTAQVR

>member
-1 MPKNRNSSVLP
+1 MPKNRKSAVLP
-12 LSFRDVKKH
+12 LSFRDVKKS

-46 VAAVDVVFPVISR
+46 VAAVDVIFPVISR

-66 PRYTQF
+66 PQYLN
-72 TDGQSAGGFS
+72 SADNS
-82 VQRAVVITFFS
+82 VQRSVIFTFFS
-93 IIALCFVLCVLRT
+93 IIALCFLMCVLRT
-106 IAQWFITYFGH
+106 VAQWFITFFGH

-154 ATTDLFE
+154 TTTDLFE

-179 LFGAFFVMVTI
+179 LFGAFFVMFSI
-190 RWQLALIVFTTLPL
+190 RWQLAVIVFVTLPL

-210 SSRKKL
+210 SSRKSL

-247 TNEEY
+247 TNEDY
-252 EFTKFEKSNQN
+252 EFSKFEKNNQN
-263 FFDAKQLYYRAM
+263 FFDAKRLYYKAM

-289 SVVILAVGGFYIMKG
+289 SVIILAVGGFYIMKG
-304 RMTLGDLVAA
+304 KMTLGDLVAA

-337 GMAGFMRFSEMLQT
+337 GMAGFMRFSEMMQI

-358 ADAVELS
+358 TDAVELS
-365 PVIETVDFEN
+365 EKIESVDFEN
-375 VSFNYPNDYQV
+375 VSFDYSENFPV
-386 LNGVSFN
+386 LKNISLE
-393 VKRGQTVAF
+393 VKKGQTVAF

-409 KTTLCNLLARFYDIK
+409 KTTLCNLLARFYEVKD
-424 GGSIKI
+424 GSIKI
-430 NGKDIRDYKL
+430 NGIDIRDYKL

-455 MFAGTIKENIAY
+455 MFAGTIRENIAY
-467 GRPDATDAE
+467 GRPDATEAE

-486 YDDIMNMPGGFDSVI
+486 YDDIMNMQNGFDSVI
-501 GERGIRLSGGQKQ
+501 GERGIKLSGGQKQ

-549 FDKLCTGRTAFVIAH
+549 FDRLCSGRTAFVIAH

-571 ADMIAVLEG
+571 ADKIAVLEN
-580 HKIAEIGTHEQLLK
+580 HKIVESGTHEQLLSK
-594 NKGVYF
+594 KGEYF
-600 NLYTAQTR
+600 NLYTAQVR

>member
-1 MPKNRNSSVLP
+1 MPKNRKSAVLP
-12 LSFRDVKKH
+12 LSFRDVKKS

-46 VAAVDVVFPVISR
+46 VAAVDVIFPVISR

-66 PRYTQF
+66 PQYLN
-72 TDGQSAGGFS
+72 SADNS
-82 VQRAVVITFFS
+82 VQRTVIFTFFS
-93 IIALCFVLCVLRT
+93 IIALCFLMCVLRT
-106 IAQWFITYFGH
+106 VAQWFITFFGH

-154 ATTDLFE
+154 TTTDLFE

-179 LFGAFFVMVTI
+179 LFGAFFVMFSI
-190 RWQLALIVFTTLPL
+190 RWQLAVIVFVTLPL

-210 SSRKKL
+210 SSRKSL

-247 TNEEY
+247 TNEDY
-252 EFTKFEKSNQN
+252 EFSKFEKSNQN
-263 FFDAKQLYYRAM
+263 FFDAKRLYYKAM

-289 SVVILAVGGFYIMKG
+289 SVIILAVGGFYIMKG
-304 RMTLGDLVAA
+304 KMTLGDLVAA

-337 GMAGFMRFSEMLQT
+337 GMAGFMRFSEMMQL

-358 ADAVELS
+358 PGAVELS
-365 PVIETVDFEN
+365 EKIESVDFEN
-375 VSFNYPNDYQV
+375 VSFDYSENFPV
-386 LNGVSFN
+386 LKNISLE
-393 VKRGQTVAF
+393 VKKGQTVAF

-409 KTTLCNLLARFYDIK
+409 KTTLCNLLARFYEVKD
-424 GGSIKI
+424 GSIKI
-430 NGKDIRDYKL
+430 NGIDIRDYKL

-455 MFAGTIKENIAY
+455 MFAGTIRENIAY
-467 GRPDATDAE
+467 GRPDATETE

-486 YDDIMNMPGGFDSVI
+486 YDDIMNMQNGFDSVI
-501 GERGIRLSGGQKQ
+501 GERGIKLSGGQKQ

-549 FDKLCTGRTAFVIAH
+549 FDRLCSGRTAFVIAH

-571 ADMIAVLEG
+571 ADKIAVLEN
-580 HKIAEIGTHEQLLK
+580 HKIVESGTHEQLLSK
-594 NKGVYF
+594 KGEYF
-600 NLYTAQTR
+600 NLYTAQVR

>member
-1 MPKNRNSSVLP
+1 MPKNRKSAVLP
-12 LSFRDVKKH
+12 LSFRDVKKS

-46 VAAVDVVFPVISR
+46 VAAVDVIFPVISR

-66 PRYTQF
+66 PQYLN
-72 TDGQSAGGFS
+72 SADNS
-82 VQRAVVITFFS
+82 VQRTVIFTFFS
-93 IIALCFVLCVLRT
+93 IIALCFLMCVLRT
-106 IAQWFITYFGH
+106 VAQWFITFFGH

-154 ATTDLFE
+154 TTTDLFE

-179 LFGAFFVMVTI
+179 LFGAFFVMFSI
-190 RWQLALIVFTTLPL
+190 RWQLAVIVFVTLPL

-210 SSRKKL
+210 ASRKSL

-247 TNEEY
+247 TNEDY
-252 EFTKFEKSNQN
+252 EFSKFEKNNQN
-263 FFDAKQLYYRAM
+263 FFDAKRLYYKAM

-289 SVVILAVGGFYIMKG
+289 SVIILAVGGFYIMKG
-304 RMTLGDLVAA
+304 KMTLGDLVAA

-337 GMAGFMRFSEMLQT
+337 GMAGFMRFSEMMQI

-358 ADAVELS
+358 TDAVELS
-365 PVIETVDFEN
+365 EKIESVDFEN
-375 VSFNYPNDYQV
+375 VSFDYSENFPV
-386 LNGVSFN
+386 LKNISLE
-393 VKRGQTVAF
+393 VKKGQTVAF

-409 KTTLCNLLARFYDIK
+409 KTTLCNLLARFYEVKD
-424 GGSIKI
+424 GSIKI
-430 NGKDIRDYKL
+430 NGIDIRDYKL

-455 MFAGTIKENIAY
+455 MFAGTIRENIAY
-467 GRPDATDAE
+467 GRPDATEAE

-486 YDDIMNMPGGFDSVI
+486 YDDIMNMQNGFDSVI
-501 GERGIRLSGGQKQ
+501 GERGIKLSGGQKQ

-549 FDKLCTGRTAFVIAH
+549 FDRLCSGRTAFVIAH

-571 ADMIAVLEG
+571 ADKIAVLEN
-580 HKIAEIGTHEQLLK
+580 HKIVESGTHEQLLSK
-594 NKGVYF
+594 KGEYF
-600 NLYTAQTR
+600 NLYTAQVR

>member
-1 MPKNRNSSVLP
+1 MPKNRKSAVLP
-12 LSFRDVKKH
+12 LSFRDVKKS

-32 HKWLFFADLFCAVF
+32 HKCLFFADLFCAVF
-46 VAAVDVVFPVISR
+46 VAAVDVIFPVISR

-66 PRYTQF
+66 PQYLN
-72 TDGQSAGGFS
+72 SADNS
-82 VQRAVVITFFS
+82 VQRTVIFTFFS
-93 IIALCFVLCVLRT
+93 IIALCFLMCVLRT
-106 IAQWFITYFGH
+106 VAQWFITFFGH

-154 ATTDLFE
+154 TTTDLFE

-179 LFGAFFVMVTI
+179 LFGAFFVMFSI
-190 RWQLALIVFTTLPL
+190 RWQLAVIVFVTLPL

-210 SSRKKL
+210 SSRKSL

-247 TNEEY
+247 TNEDY
-252 EFTKFEKSNQN
+252 EFSKFEKNNQN
-263 FFDAKQLYYRAM
+263 FFDAKRLYYKAM

-289 SVVILAVGGFYIMKG
+289 SVIILAVGGFYIMKG
-304 RMTLGDLVAA
+304 KMTLGDLVAA

-337 GMAGFMRFSEMLQT
+337 GMAGFMRFSEMMQI

-358 ADAVELS
+358 TDAVELS
-365 PVIETVDFEN
+365 EKIENVDFEN
-375 VSFNYPNDYQV
+375 VSFDYSENFPV
-386 LNGVSFN
+386 LKNISLE
-393 VKRGQTVAF
+393 VKKGQTVAF

-409 KTTLCNLLARFYDIK
+409 KTTLCNLLARFYEVKD
-424 GGSIKI
+424 GSIKI
-430 NGKDIRDYKL
+430 NGIDIRDYKL

-455 MFAGTIKENIAY
+455 MFAGTIRENIAY
-467 GRPDATDAE
+467 GRPDATEAE
-476 IIEAAKEAEI
+476 IIEAAKEAEM
-486 YDDIMNMPGGFDSVI
+486 YDDIMNMQNGFDSVI
-501 GERGIRLSGGQKQ
+501 GERGIKLSGGQKQ

-549 FDKLCTGRTAFVIAH
+549 FDRLCSGRTAFVIAH

-571 ADMIAVLEG
+571 ADKIAVLEN
-580 HKIAEIGTHEQLLK
+580 HKIVESGTHEQLLSK
-594 NKGVYF
+594 KGEYF
-600 NLYTAQTR
+600 NLYTAQVR

>member
-1 MPKNRNSSVLP
+1 MAKNRKSAVLP
-12 LSFRDVKKH
+12 LSFRDVKKS

-46 VAAVDVVFPVISR
+46 VAAVDVIFPVISR

-66 PRYTQF
+66 PQYLN
-72 TDGQSAGGFS
+72 SADNS
-82 VQRAVVITFFS
+82 VQRTVIFTFFS
-93 IIALCFVLCVLRT
+93 IIALCFLMCVLRT
-106 IAQWFITYFGH
+106 VAQWFITFFGH

-154 ATTDLFE
+154 TTTDLFE

-179 LFGAFFVMVTI
+179 LFGAFFVMFSI
-190 RWQLALIVFTTLPL
+190 RWQLAVIVFVTLPL

-210 SSRKKL
+210 SSRKSL

-247 TNEEY
+247 TNEDY
-252 EFTKFEKSNQN
+252 EFSKFEKSNQN
-263 FFDAKQLYYRAM
+263 FFDAKRLYYKAM

-289 SVVILAVGGFYIMKG
+289 SVIILAVGGFYIMKG
-304 RMTLGDLVAA
+304 KMTLGDLVAA

-337 GMAGFMRFSEMLQT
+337 GMAGFMRFSEMMQI

-358 ADAVELS
+358 TDAVELS
-365 PVIETVDFEN
+365 EKIESVDFEN
-375 VSFNYPNDYQV
+375 VSFDYSENFPV
-386 LNGVSFN
+386 LKNISLE
-393 VKRGQTVAF
+393 VKKGQTVAF

-409 KTTLCNLLARFYDIK
+409 KTTLCNLLARFYEVKD
-424 GGSIKI
+424 GSIKI
-430 NGKDIRDYKL
+430 NGIDIRDYKL

-455 MFAGTIKENIAY
+455 MFAGTIRENIAY
-467 GRPDATDAE
+467 GRLDATEAE

-486 YDDIMNMPGGFDSVI
+486 YDDIMNMQNGFDSVI
-501 GERGIRLSGGQKQ
+501 GERGIKLSGGQKQ

-549 FDKLCTGRTAFVIAH
+549 FDRLCSGRTAFVIAH

-571 ADMIAVLEG
+571 ADKIAVLEN
-580 HKIAEIGTHEQLLK
+580 HKIVESGTHEQLLSK
-594 NKGVYF
+594 KGEYF
-600 NLYTAQTR
+600 NLYTAQVR

>member
-1 MPKNRNSSVLP
+1 MPKNRKSAVLP
-12 LSFRDVKKH
+12 LSFRDVKKS

-66 PRYTQF
+66 PQYLN
-72 TDGQSAGGFS
+72 SADNS
-82 VQRAVVITFFS
+82 VQRTVIFTFCS
-93 IIALCFVLCVLRT
+93 IIALCFLMCVLRT
-106 IAQWFITYFGH
+106 VAQWFITFFGH

-154 ATTDLFE
+154 TTTDLFE

-179 LFGAFFVMVTI
+179 LFGAFFVMVSI
-190 RWQLALIVFTTLPL
+190 RWQLAVIVFVTLPL

-210 SSRKKL
+210 SSRKSL

-247 TNEEY
+247 TNEDY
-252 EFTKFEKSNQN
+252 EFSKFEKSNQN
-263 FFDAKQLYYRAM
+263 FFDAKRLYYKAM

-289 SVVILAVGGFYIMKG
+289 SVIILAVGGFYIMKG
-304 RMTLGDLVAA
+304 KMTLGDLVAA

-337 GMAGFMRFSEMLQT
+337 GMAGFMRFSEMMQI

-358 ADAVELS
+358 PGAVELS
-365 PVIETVDFEN
+365 EKIESVDFEN
-375 VSFNYPNDYQV
+375 VSFDYSENFPV
-386 LNGVSFN
+386 LKNISFE
-393 VKRGQTVAF
+393 VKKGQTVAF

-409 KTTLCNLLARFYDIK
+409 KTTLCNLLARFYEVKD
-424 GGSIKI
+424 GSIKI
-430 NGKDIRDYKL
+430 NGIDIRDYKL

-455 MFAGTIKENIAY
+455 MFAGTIRENIAY
-467 GRPDATDAE
+467 GRPDATEAE

-486 YDDIMNMPGGFDSVI
+486 YDDIMNMQNGFDSVI
-501 GERGIRLSGGQKQ
+501 GERGIKLSGGQKQ

-549 FDKLCTGRTAFVIAH
+549 FDRLCSGRTAFVIAH

-571 ADMIAVLEG
+571 ADKIAVLEN
-580 HKIAEIGTHEQLLK
+580 HKIAESGTHEQLLSK
-594 NKGVYF
+594 KGEYF
-600 NLYTAQTR
+600 NLYTAQVR

>member
-1 MPKNRNSSVLP
+1 MAKNRKSAVLP
-12 LSFRDVKKH
+12 LSFRDVKKS

-66 PRYTQF
+66 PQYLN
-72 TDGQSAGGFS
+72 SADNS
-82 VQRAVVITFFS
+82 VQRTVIFTFFS
-93 IIALCFVLCVLRT
+93 IIALCFLMCVLRT
-106 IAQWFITYFGH
+106 VAQWFITFFGH

-154 ATTDLFE
+154 TTTDLFE

-167 HGPEDLLISLLT
+167 HGPEDLLISILT
-179 LFGAFFVMVTI
+179 LFGAFFVMFSI
-190 RWQLALIVFTTLPL
+190 RWQLAVIVFVTLPL

-210 SSRKKL
+210 SSRKSL

-247 TNEEY
+247 TNEDY
-252 EFTKFEKSNQN
+252 EFSKFEKSNQN
-263 FFDAKQLYYRAM
+263 FFDAKRLYYKAM

-289 SVVILAVGGFYIMKG
+289 SVIILAVGGFYIMKG
-304 RMTLGDLVAA
+304 EMTLGDLVAA

-337 GMAGFMRFSEMLQT
+337 GMAGFMRFSEMMQT

-358 ADAVELS
+358 TGAVELS
-365 PVIETVDFEN
+365 EKIERVDFEN
-375 VSFNYPNDYQV
+375 VSFDYSENFPV
-386 LNGVSFN
+386 LKNISLE
-393 VKRGQTVAF
+393 VKKGQTVAF

-409 KTTLCNLLARFYDIK
+409 KTTLCNLLARFYEVKD
-424 GGSIKI
+424 GSIKI
-430 NGKDIRDYKL
+430 NGIDIRDYKL

-455 MFAGTIKENIAY
+455 MFAGTIRENIAY
-467 GRPDATDAE
+467 GRPDATEAE

-486 YDDIMNMPGGFDSVI
+486 YDDIMNMQNGFDSLI
-501 GERGIRLSGGQKQ
+501 GERGIKLSGGQKQ

-549 FDKLCTGRTAFVIAH
+549 FDRLCSGRTAFVIAH

-571 ADMIAVLEG
+571 ADKIAVLEN
-580 HKIAEIGTHEQLLK
+580 HKIVESGTHEQLLSK
-594 NKGVYF
+594 KGEYF
-600 NLYTAQTR
+600 NLYTAQVR

>member
-1 MPKNRNSSVLP
+1 MAKNRKSAVLP
-12 LSFRDVKKH
+12 LSFRDVKKS

-66 PRYTQF
+66 PQYLN
-72 TDGQSAGGFS
+72 SAENS
-82 VQRAVVITFFS
+82 VQRTVIFTFFS
-93 IIALCFVLCVLRT
+93 IIALCFLMCVLRT
-106 IAQWFITYFGH
+106 VAQWFITFFGH

-154 ATTDLFE
+154 TTTDLFE

-179 LFGAFFVMVTI
+179 LFGAFFVMFSI
-190 RWQLALIVFTTLPL
+190 RWQLAVIVFVTLPL

-210 SSRKKL
+210 SSRKSL

-247 TNEEY
+247 TNEDY
-252 EFTKFEKSNQN
+252 EFSKFEKSNQN
-263 FFDAKQLYYRAM
+263 FFDAKRLYYKAM

-289 SVVILAVGGFYIMKG
+289 SVIILAVGGFYIMKG
-304 RMTLGDLVAA
+304 KMTLGDLVAA

-337 GMAGFMRFSEMLQT
+337 GMAGFMRFSEMMQI

-358 ADAVELS
+358 PGAVELS
-365 PVIETVDFEN
+365 EKIESVDFEN
-375 VSFNYPNDYQV
+375 VSFDYSENFPV
-386 LNGVSFN
+386 LKNISLE
-393 VKRGQTVAF
+393 VKKGQTVAF

-409 KTTLCNLLARFYDIK
+409 KTTLCNLLARFYEVKD
-424 GGSIKI
+424 GSIKI
-430 NGKDIRDYKL
+430 NGIDIRDYKL

-455 MFAGTIKENIAY
+455 MFAGTIRENIAY
-467 GRPDATDAE
+467 GRPDATEAE
-476 IIEAAKEAEI
+476 IIEAAREAEI
-486 YDDIMNMPGGFDSVI
+486 YDDIMNMQNGFDSVI
-501 GERGIRLSGGQKQ
+501 GERGIKLSGGQKQ

-549 FDKLCTGRTAFVIAH
+549 FDRLCSGRTAFVIAH

-571 ADMIAVLEG
+571 ADKIAVLEN
-580 HKIAEIGTHEQLLK
+580 HKIVESGTHEQLLSK
-594 NKGVYF
+594 KGEYF
-600 NLYTAQTR
+600 NLYTAQVR

>member
-1 MPKNRNSSVLP
+1 MAKNRKSAVLP
-12 LSFRDVKKH
+12 LSFRDVKKS

-66 PRYTQF
+66 PQYLN
-72 TDGQSAGGFS
+72 SADNS
-82 VQRAVVITFFS
+82 VQRTVIFTFFS
-93 IIALCFVLCVLRT
+93 IIALCFLMCVLRT
-106 IAQWFITYFGH
+106 VAQWFITFFGH

-154 ATTDLFE
+154 TTTDLFE

-179 LFGAFFVMVTI
+179 LFGAFFVMVSI
-190 RWQLALIVFTTLPL
+190 RWQLAVIVFVTLPL

-210 SSRKKL
+210 SSRKSL

-247 TNEEY
+247 TNEDY
-252 EFTKFEKSNQN
+252 EFSKFEKSNQN
-263 FFDAKQLYYRAM
+263 FFDAKRLYYKAM

-289 SVVILAVGGFYIMKG
+289 SVIILAVGGFYIMKG
-304 RMTLGDLVAA
+304 KMTLGDLVAA

-337 GMAGFMRFSEMLQT
+337 GMAGFMRFSEMMQI

-358 ADAVELS
+358 TDAVELS
-365 PVIETVDFEN
+365 EKIESVDFEN
-375 VSFNYPNDYQV
+375 VSFDYSENFPV
-386 LNGVSFN
+386 LKNISLE
-393 VKRGQTVAF
+393 VKKGQTVAF

-409 KTTLCNLLARFYDIK
+409 KTTLCNLLARFYEVKD
-424 GGSIKI
+424 GSIKI
-430 NGKDIRDYKL
+430 NGIDIRDYKL

-455 MFAGTIKENIAY
+455 MFAGTIRENIAY
-467 GRPDATDAE
+467 GRPDASEAE

-486 YDDIMNMPGGFDSVI
+486 YDDIMNMQNGFDSVI
-501 GERGIRLSGGQKQ
+501 GERGIKLSGGQKQ

-549 FDKLCTGRTAFVIAH
+549 FDRLCSGRTAFVIAH

-571 ADMIAVLEG
+571 ADKIAVLEN
-580 HKIAEIGTHEQLLK
+580 HKIVESGTHEQLLSK
-594 NKGVYF
+594 KGEYF
-600 NLYTAQTR
+600 NLYTAQVR

>member
-1 MPKNRNSSVLP
+1 MPKNRKSAVLP
-12 LSFRDVKKH
+12 LSFRDVKKS

-46 VAAVDVVFPVISR
+46 VAAVDVIFPVISR

-66 PRYTQF
+66 PQYLN
-72 TDGQSAGGFS
+72 SADNS
-82 VQRAVVITFFS
+82 VQRTVIFTFFS
-93 IIALCFVLCVLRT
+93 IIALCFLMCILRT
-106 IAQWFITYFGH
+106 VAQWFITFFGH

-154 ATTDLFE
+154 TTTDLFE

-179 LFGAFFVMVTI
+179 LFGAFFVMFSI
-190 RWQLALIVFTTLPL
+190 RWQLAVIVFVTLPL

-210 SSRKKL
+210 SSRKSL

-247 TNEEY
+247 TNEDY
-252 EFTKFEKSNQN
+252 EFSKFEKSNQN
-263 FFDAKQLYYRAM
+263 FFDAKRLYYKAM

-289 SVVILAVGGFYIMKG
+289 SVIILAVGGFYIMKG
-304 RMTLGDLVAA
+304 KMTLGDLVAA

-337 GMAGFMRFSEMLQT
+337 GMAGFMRFSEMMQI

-358 ADAVELS
+358 TDAVELS
-365 PVIETVDFEN
+365 EKIESVDFEN
-375 VSFNYPNDYQV
+375 VSFDYSENFPV
-386 LNGVSFN
+386 LKNISLE
-393 VKRGQTVAF
+393 VKKGQTVAF

-409 KTTLCNLLARFYDIK
+409 KTTLCNLLARFYEVKD
-424 GGSIKI
+424 GSIKI
-430 NGKDIRDYKL
+430 NGIDIRDYKL

-455 MFAGTIKENIAY
+455 MFAGTIRENIAY
-467 GRPDATDAE
+467 GRPDATEAE

-486 YDDIMNMPGGFDSVI
+486 YDDIMNMQNGFDSVI
-501 GERGIRLSGGQKQ
+501 GERGIKLSGGQKQ

-549 FDKLCTGRTAFVIAH
+549 FDRLCSGRTAFMIAH

-571 ADMIAVLEG
+571 ADKIAVLEN
-580 HKIAEIGTHEQLLK
+580 HKIVESGTHEQLLSK
-594 NKGVYF
+594 KGEYF
-600 NLYTAQTR
+600 NLYTAQVR

>member
-1 MPKNRNSSVLP
+1 MAKNRKSAVLP
-12 LSFRDVKKH
+12 LSFRDVKKS

-46 VAAVDVVFPVISR
+46 VAAVDVIFPVISR

-66 PRYTQF
+66 PQYLN
-72 TDGQSAGGFS
+72 SAENS
-82 VQRAVVITFFS
+82 VQRTVIFTFFS
-93 IIALCFVLCVLRT
+93 IIALCFLMCVLRT
-106 IAQWFITYFGH
+106 VAQWFITFFGH

-154 ATTDLFE
+154 TTTDLFE

-179 LFGAFFVMVTI
+179 LFGAFFVMVSI
-190 RWQLALIVFTTLPL
+190 RWQLAVIVFVTLPL

-210 SSRKKL
+210 SSRKSL

-247 TNEEY
+247 TNEDY
-252 EFTKFEKSNQN
+252 EFSKFEKSNQN
-263 FFDAKQLYYRAM
+263 FFDAKRLYYKAM

-289 SVVILAVGGFYIMKG
+289 SVIILAVGGFYIMKG
-304 RMTLGDLVAA
+304 KMTLGDLVAA

-337 GMAGFMRFSEMLQT
+337 GMAGFMRFSEMMQT

-358 ADAVELS
+358 PGAVELS
-365 PVIETVDFEN
+365 EKIESVDFEN
-375 VSFNYPNDYQV
+375 VSFDYSENFPV
-386 LNGVSFN
+386 LKNISLE
-393 VKRGQTVAF
+393 VKKGQTVAF

-409 KTTLCNLLARFYDIK
+409 KTTLCNLLARFYEVKD
-424 GGSIKI
+424 GSIKI
-430 NGKDIRDYKL
+430 NGIDIRDYKL

-455 MFAGTIKENIAY
+455 MFAGTIRENIAY
-467 GRPDATDAE
+467 GRPDATEAE

-486 YDDIMNMPGGFDSVI
+486 YDDIMNMQNGFDSVI
-501 GERGIRLSGGQKQ
+501 GERGIKLSGGQKQ

-549 FDKLCTGRTAFVIAH
+549 FDRLCSGRTAFVIAH

-571 ADMIAVLEG
+571 ADKIAVLEN
-580 HKIAEIGTHEQLLK
+580 HKIVESGTHEQLLSK
-594 NKGVYF
+594 KGEYF
-600 NLYTAQTR
+600 NLYTAQVR

>member
-1 MPKNRNSSVLP
+1 MPKNRKSAVLP
-12 LSFRDVKKH
+12 LSFRDVKKS

-46 VAAVDVVFPVISR
+46 VAAVDVIFPVISR

-66 PRYTQF
+66 PQYLN
-72 TDGQSAGGFS
+72 SADNS
-82 VQRAVVITFFS
+82 VQRTVIFTFFS
-93 IIALCFVLCVLRT
+93 IIALCFLMCVLRT
-106 IAQWFITYFGH
+106 VAQWFITFFGH

-154 ATTDLFE
+154 TTTDLFE

-179 LFGAFFVMVTI
+179 LFGAFFVMFSI
-190 RWQLALIVFTTLPL
+190 RWQLAVIVFVTLPL

-210 SSRKKL
+210 SSRKSL

-247 TNEEY
+247 TNEDY
-252 EFTKFEKSNQN
+252 EFSKFEKSNQN
-263 FFDAKQLYYRAM
+263 FFDAKRLYYKAM
-275 AGMHSKMEFVTHIL
+275 AGMHSKIEFVTHIL
-289 SVVILAVGGFYIMKG
+289 SVIILAVGGFYIMKG
-304 RMTLGDLVAA
+304 KMTLGDLVAA

-337 GMAGFMRFSEMLQT
+337 GMAGFMRFSEMMQI

-358 ADAVELS
+358 TDAVELS
-365 PVIETVDFEN
+365 EKIENVDFEN
-375 VSFNYPNDYQV
+375 VSFDYSENFPV
-386 LNGVSFN
+386 LKNISLE
-393 VKRGQTVAF
+393 VKKGQTVAF

-409 KTTLCNLLARFYDIK
+409 KTTLCNLLARFYEVKD
-424 GGSIKI
+424 GSIKI
-430 NGKDIRDYKL
+430 NGIDIRDYKL

-455 MFAGTIKENIAY
+455 MFAGTIRENIAY
-467 GRPDATDAE
+467 GRPDATEAE

-486 YDDIMNMPGGFDSVI
+486 YDDIMNMQNGFDSVI
-501 GERGIRLSGGQKQ
+501 GERGIKLSGGQKQ

-549 FDKLCTGRTAFVIAH
+549 FDRLCSGRTAFVIAH

-571 ADMIAVLEG
+571 ADKIAVLEN
-580 HKIAEIGTHEQLLK
+580 HKIVESGTHEQLLSK
-594 NKGVYF
+594 KGEYF
-600 NLYTAQTR
+600 NLYTAQVR

>member
-1 MPKNRNSSVLP
+1 MAKNRKSAVLP
-12 LSFRDVKKH
+12 LSFRDVKKS

-46 VAAVDVVFPVISR
+46 VAAVDVIFPVISR

-66 PRYTQF
+66 PQYLN
-72 TDGQSAGGFS
+72 SADNS
-82 VQRAVVITFFS
+82 VQRTVIFTFFS
-93 IIALCFVLCVLRT
+93 IIALCFLMCVLRT
-106 IAQWFITYFGH
+106 VAQWFITFFGH

-140 SFFDKNRT
+140 CFFDRNRT
-148 GQLMSR
+148 ALLMSR
-154 ATTDLFE
+154 TTTDLFE

-179 LFGAFFVMVTI
+179 LFGAFFVMFSI
-190 RWQLALIVFTTLPL
+190 RWQLAVIVFVTLPL

-210 SSRKKL
+210 SSRKSL

-247 TNEEY
+247 TNEDY
-252 EFTKFEKSNQN
+252 EFSKFEKSNQN
-263 FFDAKQLYYRAM
+263 FFDAKRLYYKAM

-289 SVVILAVGGFYIMKG
+289 SVIILAVGGFYIMKG
-304 RMTLGDLVAA
+304 KMTLGDLVAA

-337 GMAGFMRFSEMLQT
+337 GMAGFMRFSEMMQI

-358 ADAVELS
+358 TDAVELS
-365 PVIETVDFEN
+365 EKIESVDFEN
-375 VSFNYPNDYQV
+375 VSFDYSENFPV
-386 LNGVSFN
+386 LKNISLE
-393 VKRGQTVAF
+393 VKKGQTVAF

-409 KTTLCNLLARFYDIK
+409 KTTLCNLLARFYEVKD
-424 GGSIKI
+424 GSIKI
-430 NGKDIRDYKL
+430 NGIDIRDYKL

-455 MFAGTIKENIAY
+455 MFAGTIRENIAY
-467 GRPDATDAE
+467 GRPDATEAE

-486 YDDIMNMPGGFDSVI
+486 YDDIMNMQNGFDSVI
-501 GERGIRLSGGQKQ
+501 GERGIKLSGGQKQ

-549 FDKLCTGRTAFVIAH
+549 FDRLCSGRTAFVIAH

-571 ADMIAVLEG
+571 ADKIAVLEN
-580 HKIAEIGTHEQLLK
+580 HKIVESGTHEQLLSK
-594 NKGVYF
+594 KGEYF
-600 NLYTAQTR
+600 NLYTAQVR

>member
-1 MPKNRNSSVLP
+1 MPKNRKSAVLP
-12 LSFRDVKKH
+12 LSFRDVKKS

-46 VAAVDVVFPVISR
+46 VAAVDVIFPVISR

-66 PRYTQF
+66 PQYLN
-72 TDGQSAGGFS
+72 SADNS
-82 VQRAVVITFFS
+82 VQRTVIFTFFS
-93 IIALCFVLCVLRT
+93 IIALCFLMCVLRT
-106 IAQWFITYFGH
+106 VAQWFITFFGH

-154 ATTDLFE
+154 TTTDLFE

-179 LFGAFFVMVTI
+179 LFGAFFVMFSI
-190 RWQLALIVFTTLPL
+190 RWQLAVIVFVTLPL

-210 SSRKKL
+210 SSRKSL

-247 TNEEY
+247 TNEDY
-252 EFTKFEKSNQN
+252 EFSKFEKSNQN
-263 FFDAKQLYYRAM
+263 FFDAKRLYYKAM

-289 SVVILAVGGFYIMKG
+289 SVIILAVGGFYIMKG
-304 RMTLGDLVAA
+304 KMTLGDLVAA

-337 GMAGFMRFSEMLQT
+337 GMAGFMRFSEMMQI

-358 ADAVELS
+358 TDAVELS
-365 PVIETVDFEN
+365 EKIESVDFEN
-375 VSFNYPNDYQV
+375 VSFDYSENFPV
-386 LNGVSFN
+386 LKNISLE
-393 VKRGQTVAF
+393 VKKGQTVAF

-409 KTTLCNLLARFYDIK
+409 KTTLCNLLARFYEVKD
-424 GGSIKI
+424 GSIKI
-430 NGKDIRDYKL
+430 NGIDIRDYKL

-455 MFAGTIKENIAY
+455 MFAGTIRENIAY
-467 GRPDATDAE
+467 GRPDATEAE

-486 YDDIMNMPGGFDSVI
+486 YDDIMNMQNGFDSVI
-501 GERGIRLSGGQKQ
+501 GERGIKLSGEQKQ

-549 FDKLCTGRTAFVIAH
+549 FDRLCSGRTAFVIAH

-571 ADMIAVLEG
+571 ADKIAVLEN
-580 HKIAEIGTHEQLLK
+580 HKIVESGTHEQLLSK
-594 NKGVYF
+594 KGEYF
-600 NLYTAQTR
+600 NLYTAQVR

>member
-1 MPKNRNSSVLP
+1 MAKNRKSAVLP
-12 LSFRDVKKH
+12 LSFRDVKKS

-66 PRYTQF
+66 PQYLN
-72 TDGQSAGGFS
+72 SADNS
-82 VQRAVVITFFS
+82 VQRTVIFTFFS
-93 IIALCFVLCVLRT
+93 IIALCFFMCVLRT
-106 IAQWFITYFGH
+106 VAQWFITFFGH

-154 ATTDLFE
+154 TTTDLFE

-179 LFGAFFVMVTI
+179 LFGAFFVMFSI
-190 RWQLALIVFTTLPL
+190 RWQLAVIVFVTLPL

-210 SSRKKL
+210 SSRKSL

-247 TNEEY
+247 TNEDY
-252 EFTKFEKSNQN
+252 EFSKFEKSNQN
-263 FFDAKQLYYRAM
+263 FFDAKRLYYKAM

-289 SVVILAVGGFYIMKG
+289 SVIILAVGGFYIMKG
-304 RMTLGDLVAA
+304 KMTLGDLVAA

-337 GMAGFMRFSEMLQT
+337 GMAGFMRFSEMMQI

-358 ADAVELS
+358 PGAVELS
-365 PVIETVDFEN
+365 EKIESVDFEN
-375 VSFNYPNDYQV
+375 VSFDYSENFPV
-386 LNGVSFN
+386 LKNISLE
-393 VKRGQTVAF
+393 VKKGQTVAF

-409 KTTLCNLLARFYDIK
+409 KTTLCNLLARFYEVK

-430 NGKDIRDYKL
+430 NGIDIRDYKL

-455 MFAGTIKENIAY
+455 MFAGTIRENIAY
-467 GRPDATDAE
+467 GRPDATEAE

-486 YDDIMNMPGGFDSVI
+486 YDDIMNMQNGFDSVI
-501 GERGIRLSGGQKQ
+501 GERGIKLSGGQKQ

-549 FDKLCTGRTAFVIAH
+549 FDRLCSGRTAFVIAH

-571 ADMIAVLEG
+571 ADKIAVLEN
-580 HKIAEIGTHEQLLK
+580 HKIVESGTHEQLLSK
-594 NKGVYF
+594 KGEYF
-600 NLYTAQTR
+600 NLYTAQVR